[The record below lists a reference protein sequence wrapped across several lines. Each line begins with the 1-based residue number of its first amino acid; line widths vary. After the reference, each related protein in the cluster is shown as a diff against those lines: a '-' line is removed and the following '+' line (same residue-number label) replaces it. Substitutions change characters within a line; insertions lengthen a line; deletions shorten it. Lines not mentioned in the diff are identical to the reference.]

1 MQFSYENEQ
10 FNPGFTWTGCFIRRF
25 FSKLKNLR
33 MKQPVQ
39 VNPGLNCSFSY
50 ENCIIMLL

>member
-25 FSKLKNLR
+25 FSKLLKNLR

-50 ENCIIMLL
+50 EN